1 MHTVQEASI
10 PLDKIPANRQLLE
23 ELRARKLLSPEA
35 HADALEMIHPP
46 RNWGL
51 WVSRLLL
58 GLGVTLILSG
68 IVYFFAFNWAAVP
81 DAAKFGLIISAFIGC
96 VASACKIGLERAT
109 GQMLATSA
117 GVLVGVFLAVFGQVY
132 QTGADAWTLF
142 AAWAVLIVPM
152 ALAARTAPLWGVF
165 VVVANVGITLYWD
178 QIVAPGWRL
187 DMALFTV
194 LAVFNTGL
202 LIIREVLAPKMEWLA
217 ARWTRG
223 ALLLPVLC
231 FTAAVPADY
240 FMNSRVWNGWDSGQ
254 VNLAPHAMLSAV
266 MLGAFFCFYRKI
278 RPDMHALA
286 ASALASCLVLE
297 TLVFRMLREAFGYD
311 DFGFLVLTLGVAT
324 ITLFGGAVVWL
335 RKTARTIETEALH
348 V

>member
-1 MHTVQEASI
+1 MHTVQEAI

-23 ELRARKLLSPEA
+23 ELRARRLLSPQA

-81 DAAKFGLIISAFIGC
+81 VFAKFALIIAAFTGC
-96 VASACKIGLERAT
+96 VASACLIGLERAT

-142 AAWAVLIVPM
+142 AAWAALIVPM
-152 ALAARTAPLWGVF
+152 GLAARNAPLWAVF
-165 VVVANVGITLYWD
+165 AVVANVGVWLYWD
-178 QIVAPGWRL
+178 QIVAPGWRI
-187 DMALFTV
+187 DIVVFTV
-194 LAVFNTGL
+194 LALFNTAL
-202 LIIREVLAPKMEWLA
+202 LAVRELLADKMEWLA
-217 ARWTRG
+217 SRWTRG
-223 ALLLPVLC
+223 ALLLPALF
-231 FTAAVPADY
+231 FTAAVPVN
-240 FMNSRVWNGWDSGQ
+240 FFLSSGIWRGWSGTET
-254 VNLAPHAMLSAV
+254 NIGAYAMLSAV
-266 MLGAFFCFYRKI
+266 MLGAFFCFYRKVK
-278 RPDMHALA
+278 PDMHALA
-286 ASALASCLVLE
+286 AVALASCLVLE
-297 TLVFRMLREAFGYD
+297 TAVFRFLREGFGYD
-311 DFGFLVLTLGVAT
+311 DFGFLVLALGAAT

-335 RKTARTIETEALH
+335 RKTARTIETEAAH